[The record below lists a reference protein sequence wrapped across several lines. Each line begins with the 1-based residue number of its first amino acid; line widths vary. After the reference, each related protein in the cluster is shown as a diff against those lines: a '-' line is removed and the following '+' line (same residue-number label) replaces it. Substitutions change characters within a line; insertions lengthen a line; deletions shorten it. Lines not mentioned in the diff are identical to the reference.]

1 MNKFIELVDEI
12 MADQQV
18 AAVTSRRVFYIWQ
31 KAIAYNKL
39 GFIDD
44 ALDLIEEGLT
54 LAPYNRQLTNL
65 KNQILNPEYV
75 QPGTDSLVNDAPV
88 SASAEAEYA
97 NENADETEK
106 PSTSATDNAEAA
118 DDEAAATDDSTG
130 IAKPD
135 SWWEELKNPQ

>member
-1 MNKFIELVDEI
+1 M
-12 MADQQV
+12 
-18 AAVTSRRVFYIWQ
+18 FYIWQ

-106 PSTSATDNAEAA
+106 PSTSATDNAEEA

-135 SWWEELKNPQ
+135 SWWEELKKPQ